1 MDSTADSLQSVLILL
16 ASGVAAVVLCRS
28 LRLPPMIGYLVTGLV
43 LGPHAL
49 GLAADREAIHRLAE
63 FGVVFLM
70 FSIGLE
76 FSLPKLVAM
85 RRIVFGLGLAQ
96 VAATLALV
104 AAGTLA
110 AGGSW
115 QLGLALGGIAAMSS
129 TAIVSKLL
137 AERGELDSPHGREV
151 IGVLLLQ
158 DLAVVPLL
166 VMIPALG
173 QPAEVL
179 GAALAMALG
188 KAALALALVVTLGPR
203 LMRAWLGVVAR
214 RRSNELFVLN
224 VLLITLL
231 LAFLTG
237 AAGLSMVLGAFLAG
251 MLISET
257 EYRFRVE
264 EDIKPF
270 RDVLLGLFFVT
281 VGMMLD
287 LRQVLGQF
295 GLVMLLFA
303 LLTAGKFALIAAL
316 SRAFGAVPGTALRVG
331 LALAQGG
338 EFGFVLLPLA
348 GAAGVIPAPLLQALL
363 AAMVLSMLATPFLIA
378 AAGGI
383 VMRFTRSEWML
394 RSLELHRIASRSIEV
409 EKHVIILGYGRNGQR
424 MARLLDAEGVRYVA
438 LDLDPERVREAAAA
452 GDTVVFADSSRR
464 EALIAAGIARAA
476 AVALTFADA
485 AAAVRV
491 LAHVRSLNASLPV
504 IVRARDETDIERLTA
519 AGATEVVPE
528 AFESGV
534 MLASHTMVLAGVPL
548 SRVMRRVAQVRDEQY
563 GLLRGL
569 FQGRGEES
577 AADSR
582 VRLHAVTLEER
593 AYGVGRPLAELL
605 PENLGVQVR
614 AVRRLGEKRKLAA
627 GEAGALRVG
636 DVVVLLG
643 SPEGIDAAESLL
655 LRGRL

>member
-1 MDSTADSLQSVLILL
+1 MDYTADSLPSVLILL

-28 LRLPPMIGYLVTGLV
+28 LRLPAMVGYLATGLV

-49 GLAADREAIHRLAE
+49 GLATDREAIHALAE

-76 FSLPKLVAM
+76 FSLPKLLAM
-85 RRIVFGLGLAQ
+85 RRVVFGFGLAQ
-96 VAATLALV
+96 VLATAAMVV
-104 AAGTLA
+104 AVSLA

-115 QLGLALGGIAAMSS
+115 QAGVALGGIVAMSS

-137 AERGELDSPHGREV
+137 AERGELDSAHGREV

-166 VMIPALG
+166 VVIPALG
-173 QPAEVL
+173 HPADAL
-179 GAALAMALG
+179 GVAVALALG
-188 KAALALALVVTLGPR
+188 KAALALLAVVTVGPR

-214 RRSNELFVLN
+214 RRTHELFVLN

-257 EYRFRVE
+257 EYRFQVE

-287 LRQVLGQF
+287 L
-295 GLVMLLFA
+295 GLVLERFGSVMLFFA
-303 LLTAGKFALIAAL
+303 LLVAGKFALIAAL
-316 SRAFGAVPGTALRVG
+316 SRAFGATPGSALRAG

-348 GAAGVIPAPLLQALL
+348 AGVVAPAVLQPLL
-363 AAMVLSMLATPFLIA
+363 AAMILSMLATPLLIGA
-378 AAGGI
+378 SDRI

-394 RSLELHRIASRSIEV
+394 RSLELHRIAQRSIEV

-424 MARLLDAEGVRYVA
+424 MARLLDAEGLRYVA

-464 EALIAAGIARAA
+464 EALIAAGIMRASA
-476 AVALTFADA
+476 IALTFADA

-491 LAHVRSLNASLPV
+491 LTHVRALNPALPV
-504 IVRARDETDIERLTA
+504 VVRARDEADIERLTA

-534 MLASHTMVLAGVPL
+534 MLASHTLVLAGVPL

-577 AADSR
+577 AADTR
-582 VRLHAVTLEER
+582 TQLHAVTLDAR
-593 AYGVGRPLAELL
+593 AYGVGHSLGELRL
-605 PENLGVQVR
+605 ETLGVQVR
-614 AVRRLGEKRKLAA
+614 AVRRLGEKRKLGAD
-627 GEAGALRVG
+627 EAGVLREG

-643 SPEGIDAAESLL
+643 APERIDAAESLL
-655 LRGRL
+655 LRGL